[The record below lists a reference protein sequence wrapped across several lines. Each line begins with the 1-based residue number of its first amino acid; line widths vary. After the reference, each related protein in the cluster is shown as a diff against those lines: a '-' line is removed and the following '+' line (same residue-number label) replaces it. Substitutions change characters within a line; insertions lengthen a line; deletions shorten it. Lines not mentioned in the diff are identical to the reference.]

1 MWKSPSPVAFP
12 MAPLRPPSMKVQCLG
27 KKTYRQHRFSNG
39 VLSGTREGC
48 FFKCHLFKPPYLDLV
63 DAVQLVHTAIR
74 RRSKVQIFVVTV
86 SRIEGADNRGRGG
99 GSGEI
104 PAAKCKENVFFIAPC
119 CFPSAVKFLGARWAI
134 FGSFRAAESLL
145 VLQFSSTALKKKR
158 KQKSR
163 LYIPTAHE
171 ILFTPRLSCSFCQP
185 CSFSSRCPL
194 QL

>member
-99 GSGEI
+99 GVGRDPCSEMQGKRFLHCSLLFPVRGEI
-104 PAAKCKENVFFIAPC
+104 FGRSLGNIWEFSGCRVFAGI
-119 CFPSAVKFLGARWAI
+119 AI
-134 FGSFRAAESLL
+134 FINSTEKEKKTKVPFVHSNCSRNS
-145 VLQFSSTALKKKR
+145 VYSTA
-158 KQKSR
+158 
-163 LYIPTAHE
+163 E
-171 ILFTPRLSCSFCQP
+171 LFLLSTLF
-185 CSFSSRCPL
+185 L
-194 QL
+194 